1 MTYEEIFNKTK
12 EIVMKSDV
20 SGIDDHLAIE
30 IDIEGEG
37 EGAFYIELK
46 DRQLYVEPYEYYDRD
61 CKFIMQG
68 DDFLKLV
75 NGELDSVLAYT
86 IGKLRIE
93 GSIEKALE
101 FKNIVDSIKKEE
113 KKAKKT
119 RTTKKKA

>member
-12 EIVMKSDV
+12 EIVMRSDV
-20 SGIDDHLAIE
+20 SGSDGHLAIQV
-30 IDIEGEG
+30 DIEGEG

-46 DRQLYVEPYEYYDRD
+46 DRQLFVEPYEYYDRD

-113 KKAKKT
+113 KKAKKA
-119 RTTKKKA
+119 TKKKA

>member
-1 MTYEEIFNKTK
+1 MTYEEIFNKTR
-12 EIVMKSDV
+12 EIVMRSDV
-20 SGIDDHLAIE
+20 SGIDGHLAIQV
-30 IDIEGEG
+30 DIEGEG

-46 DRQLYVEPYEYYDRD
+46 DRQLFVEPYEYYDRD

-113 KKAKKT
+113 KKAKKAS
-119 RTTKKKA
+119 KKKA

>member
-12 EIVMKSDV
+12 EIVMRSDV
-20 SGIDDHLAIE
+20 SGIDGHLAIQV
-30 IDIEGEG
+30 DIEGEG

-46 DRQLYVEPYEYYDRD
+46 DRQLFVEPYEYYDRD

-75 NGELDSVLAYT
+75 NGDLDSVLAYT

-113 KKAKKT
+113 KKAKKAA
-119 RTTKKKA
+119 KKKA